1 MWSVGA
7 DLGSYAVTLQDA
19 AVLLRTKGREAA
31 EAALEP
37 MARQM
42 WMGRVRSARGTKP
55 EEAQGQPGKA
65 SDSDRAF
72 VFLRDG
78 FQCRLCGGRCVPRNV
93 LVAFHHVFPDLI
105 PYNRNYKR
113 GETHPVYWWLAPE
126 ADHVIPRS
134 IGGTN
139 DPAAGSPRNPERFTP
154 K

>member
-1 MWSVGA
+1 MWGVTGRFEVWSVGPA
-7 DLGSYAVTLQDA
+7 DLDSYAVTLQDA

-105 PYNRNYKR
+105 VKQSFSVA
-113 GETHPVYWWLAPE
+113 PVG
-126 ADHVIPRS
+126 R
-134 IGGTN
+134 
-139 DPAAGSPRNPERFTP
+139 TP
-154 K
+154 GCIW